1 LARECFRVLDLHGF
15 GHEDAEYVIEKF
27 ITDNFQEL
35 PIKIITGNS
44 KFFIEKTQEIT
55 KKHKLFCYKE
65 DYVNEGCWIIIKSQW
80 F

>member
-1 LARECFRVLDLHGF
+1 MARECFRVLDLHGY
-15 GHEDAEYVIEKF
+15 GHEDGANVIEKF

-65 DYVNEGCWIIIKSQW
+65 NYVNEGCWIIIKSQW